1 VKNSRINK
9 NCRKPLIIILED
21 DADFR
26 EVVIKLF
33 LEFDLD
39 AIGAGTIK
47 EANEIYNKYSS
58 SILFFI
64 IDIWIPNGNG
74 LEFLKKIR
82 LRGNNSPAIIM
93 SSIITEDVIKI
104 GEKIGNVKY
113 MEKPINLRE
122 LLNEFRKIKV

>member
-1 VKNSRINK
+1 MKNSRINK
-9 NCRKPLIIILED
+9 NCRKPLILILED
-21 DADFR
+21 NVEFR
-26 EVVIKLF
+26 EIVIKMF
-33 LEFDLD
+33 LEFDLY

-64 IDIWIPNGNG
+64 IDIWIPKGNG
-74 LEFLKKIR
+74 FEFLKTIR

>member
-1 VKNSRINK
+1 MKNSRINK

-93 SSIITEDVIKI
+93 SSIITEDVIKN

>member
-1 VKNSRINK
+1 MKNSRINK

>member
-1 VKNSRINK
+1 MKNSRINK
-9 NCRKPLIIILED
+9 NCRKPLILILED
-21 DADFR
+21 NVEFR
-26 EVVIKLF
+26 EIVIKMF
-33 LEFDLD
+33 LEFDLY

-93 SSIITEDVIKI
+93 SSIITEDVIKN